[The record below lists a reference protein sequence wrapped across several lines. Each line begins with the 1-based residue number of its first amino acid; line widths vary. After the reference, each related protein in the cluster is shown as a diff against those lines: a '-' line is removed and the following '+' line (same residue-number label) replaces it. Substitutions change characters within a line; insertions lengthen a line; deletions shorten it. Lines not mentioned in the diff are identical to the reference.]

1 MPDAAP
7 DTTVVS
13 QTQMPHA
20 GITASRG
27 GGDGFAMARPSDH
40 APFPPSAGPARAMLP
55 LQGLTV
61 LAVED
66 SRFASDALRL
76 MCQRSGARL
85 RRADTLASAR
95 AHLRVYRPD
104 VVIVDLGLPD
114 GRGEDLIRDLA
125 ARMPQGSLVLGSSG
139 APDGR
144 ERALAA
150 GAQGYLDKP
159 VARVANFQTALLGL
173 LPDRGGDPADEP
185 SAPRLDP
192 LALAEDLAMAAQ
204 LIADAREP
212 WQHRYVAGFVGSLAR
227 QMDDPALEAA
237 ARATGDT
244 AAGSARLASLIALRL
259 STVPQPF
266 APR

>member
-1 MPDAAP
+1 MPDAA
-7 DTTVVS
+7 VVS
-13 QTQMPHA
+13 QTQMPDARVPFARA
-20 GITASRG
+20 GG
-27 GGDGFAMARPSDH
+27 DGGDGFAMAPPPFP
-40 APFPPSAGPARAMLP
+40 APFPPSSGLARAMLP

-85 RRADTLASAR
+85 RRADTLAAAR

-114 GRGEDLIRDLA
+114 GRGEDLIRDLT

-144 ERALAA
+144 TRALAA

-159 VARVANFQTALLGL
+159 VARVADFQAALLAH
-173 LPDRGGDPADEP
+173 LPDRGGDPAEEP
-185 SAPRLDP
+185 PAPRPDP
-192 LALAEDLAMAAQ
+192 LALAEDLAMAAR
-204 LIADAREP
+204 LIAEAREP
-212 WQHRYVAGFVGSLAR
+212 WQHRYVAGFVGGLAR
-227 QMDDPALEAA
+227 QMDDPALETA

-244 AAGSARLASLIALRL
+244 ADTSAHLAALIALRL
-259 STVPQPF
+259 RAVPEPF
-266 APR
+266 AHR